1 MLKLGDKV
9 IIDGDERLTGYI
21 VKMEYDPLEPYEAR
35 RLSEDEIC
43 YTVRVYK
50 TFLSGGYAD
59 FGRMEHDLCL
69 APVQLNMFDMMT

>member
-21 VKMEYDPLEPYEAR
+21 VKMEYDPLEPYEAKR
-35 RLSEDEIC
+35 FGESDVC
-43 YTVRVYK
+43 YTIRVYK

-59 FGRMEHDLCL
+59 FGRMEHDLSL

>member
-1 MLKLGDKV
+1 MFKLGDKV

-21 VKMEYDPLEPYEAR
+21 VKMEYDPLEPYEAK
-35 RLSEDEIC
+35 RLGESDVC

-59 FGRMEHDLCL
+59 FGRMEHNLYL